1 MHSFRFDQVFPLAVL
16 SPQRGAAAELYVRI
30 LKGDNN
36 FMWVFK
42 SNHTSIMHVRFRY
55 NKVLPSAGNDVIVLS
70 PRGGAAGEVWMHVRQ
85 ERQRLHISI
94 Q

>member
-1 MHSFRFDQVFPLAVL
+1 
-16 SPQRGAAAELYVRI
+16 
-30 LKGDNN
+30 
-36 FMWVFK
+36 
-42 SNHTSIMHVRFRY
+42 MHVRFRY

-70 PRGGAAGEVWMHVRQ
+70 PRGGAAGEVWMHVLQ